1 MRASLSFNLPVSSP
15 AHLVPSRDPLVEV
28 LKSAVVNPRDVVQ
41 SPRMVVTP
49 APEPLKTDVSSTKA
63 AIEVGQTGL
72 TQITYENLSS
82 SGFPVTSVNPLNLH
96 LSRAGKE
103 VAYEWDGDGDAKFEL
118 NERLLFYAAPR
129 FSRYASFDVYFV
141 EERDSPGLLMGNR
154 TADPAGFPIGAA
166 RVEITAEENR
176 IYTPD
181 CFCAPIPAGRDG
193 DRWVWD
199 RLQIDSHPLESY
211 LLELHGVDPSQ
222 PATLNLWLI
231 GYTDVAAVPD
241 HHVKV
246 SLNGTPIGDLEWD
259 GKGSFSASFI
269 ILGSLLVN
277 GDNTLTLSLS
287 GAPFVEI
294 DGVWLDAFS
303 IDYSRDDS
311 SSGESLFFRGEDSP
325 HAYSIGLNSSN
336 GLRAYD
342 VTDPDRPLSLGEF
355 VLDSMGKISLGD
367 GLADGHPHYW
377 VTAETGI
384 TSPQRVRLVTPM
396 NIAGDFIGADYVILS
411 PGEFFPALSDLVSL
425 RRAQGLAVAMED
437 IQAIFDLYAGGRPEP
452 DAIRS
457 FLATA
462 YNTWETRP
470 TYVLL
475 VGDGTSDP
483 KRYNASSS
491 ATIIPPFL
499 AEVDPWAGETAADNR
514 YVTLDGVDNLPDMLI
529 GRLPVND
536 LAEAQ
541 TVISKIVGYEQ
552 SPEPSFWNSNITF
565 VADDP
570 DGGGDFIS
578 SSERLLASYIPPTLV
593 PRRLYL
599 NPPDLSAPDLK
610 DILLQDWNAGTGLI
624 MFNGHASIHQ
634 WAAEQFIHIDDIPA
648 LENGA
653 RLPVVL
659 ELTCFTGSFQ
669 VPAFPTLDEA
679 LLRST
684 EGGAVAV
691 WGPTGLGVATGHEF
705 LAQGF
710 YENIFRDGQS
720 DLGTAT
726 LAGKLHLSAQNPG
739 APDLIDTFTLL
750 GDPASRLNRTNSRLI
765 FLPLV
770 QR

>member
-1 MRASLSFNLPVSSP
+1 MLIVLLVGNLHPSPARASPVIGLTISNTLQGLSIDWTAPSVQISLQAGGVSRITLPGFEQLKQPGVPEVPFSAVLIAIPQGGEAILEIQQVEETLIPLSAPVARAGRPQGVLRSEAGQAIGGAFTPSPEIVSFSPPPLALETVGVLRGIQIARLIFYPARPIGTDLRLTTRVRASLSFNLPVSSP

-277 GDNTLTLSLS
+277 GS
-287 GAPFVEI
+287 A
-294 DGVWLDAFS
+294 
-303 IDYSRDDS
+303 
-311 SSGESLFFRGEDSP
+311 
-325 HAYSIGLNSSN
+325 
-336 GLRAYD
+336 
-342 VTDPDRPLSLGEF
+342 
-355 VLDSMGKISLGD
+355 
-367 GLADGHPHYW
+367 
-377 VTAETGI
+377 
-384 TSPQRVRLVTPM
+384 VRR
-396 NIAGDFIGADYVILS
+396 N
-411 PGEFFPALSDLVSL
+411 
-425 RRAQGLAVAMED
+425 
-437 IQAIFDLYAGGRPEP
+437 
-452 DAIRS
+452 
-457 FLATA
+457 
-462 YNTWETRP
+462 
-470 TYVLL
+470 
-475 VGDGTSDP
+475 
-483 KRYNASSS
+483 
-491 ATIIPPFL
+491 
-499 AEVDPWAGETAADNR
+499 
-514 YVTLDGVDNLPDMLI
+514 
-529 GRLPVND
+529 
-536 LAEAQ
+536 
-541 TVISKIVGYEQ
+541 
-552 SPEPSFWNSNITF
+552 
-565 VADDP
+565 
-570 DGGGDFIS
+570 
-578 SSERLLASYIPPTLV
+578 
-593 PRRLYL
+593 
-599 NPPDLSAPDLK
+599 
-610 DILLQDWNAGTGLI
+610 
-624 MFNGHASIHQ
+624 
-634 WAAEQFIHIDDIPA
+634 
-648 LENGA
+648 
-653 RLPVVL
+653 
-659 ELTCFTGSFQ
+659 
-669 VPAFPTLDEA
+669 
-679 LLRST
+679 
-684 EGGAVAV
+684 
-691 WGPTGLGVATGHEF
+691 
-705 LAQGF
+705 
-710 YENIFRDGQS
+710 
-720 DLGTAT
+720 
-726 LAGKLHLSAQNPG
+726 
-739 APDLIDTFTLL
+739 
-750 GDPASRLNRTNSRLI
+750 
-765 FLPLV
+765 
-770 QR
+770 